1 MKIFIS
7 HVSADTWIA
16 LQVAKELEALGVETF
31 VDAADIQTGDDLDEV
46 IRDELINSDEFVV
59 ILHPDVLTSPFV
71 QLELGAA
78 WGQKMRI
85 VGLLYRMTAEDITSG
100 PRTPV
105 QLKRVL
111 LRDLNT
117 EFRRY
122 LREVRRRLKRDG

>member
-1 MKIFIS
+1 
-7 HVSADTWIA
+7 VSADTWIA
-16 LQVAKELEALGVETF
+16 LQVAKELKAFGVETF
-31 VDAADIQTGDDLDEV
+31 VDAADIQTGDELDDV

-59 ILHPDVLTSPFV
+59 ILHPDVLSSPFV

-105 QLKRVL
+105 QLKKVL

-117 EFRRY
+117 EFPKY
-122 LREVRRRLKRDG
+122 VREVRRRLKKDG